1 MNLAEILIQWPEVDK
16 LLAVVGTPYCWGAGD
31 LNNVQAIKPSVP
43 SSFPTGSKGGKG
55 LDCSGLA
62 QWALWVM
69 GSVKADAWNDLSADA
84 LAYACDGISDADS
97 AVPGD
102 LYFYKN
108 SGASK
113 IHHVTVALGGGL
125 CLHAS
130 GGSSTNGD
138 DPTRSVQV
146 VHYRRAGTFLT
157 CGRLKDKFR
166 P

>member
-1 MNLAEILIQWPEVDK
+1 MNIAEVLNQWPEVTK
-16 LLAVVGTPYCWGAGD
+16 LLAVVGTPYCWGSGD
-31 LNNVQAIKPSVP
+31 LRNVQEVKPTVP
-43 SSFPTGSKGGKG
+43 SSFPKGSKGGRG
-55 LDCSGLA
+55 FDCSGLA
-62 QWALWVM
+62 QWALWIM
-69 GSVKADAWNDLSADA
+69 GQVKADAWTDISAHD
-84 LAYACDGISDADS
+84 LAYACDGVEDPDNAL
-97 AVPGD
+97 PGD

-108 SGASK
+108 SGAER

-138 DPTRSVQV
+138 DPTRSVQI
-146 VHYRRAGTFLT
+146 VHYRRGGNFLT